1 MLAAR
6 SLAACRPDDWSAAP
20 GGPGA
25 HATARAGWA
34 ESPGNGIP
42 RSPRREDRRIV
53 TVQVGE
59 VPAAATDVTWP
70 AQLIEAEL
78 AAMLG
83 RRIAELDFLGADI
96 APFDDVLGRLI
107 RGPGKRLRPAFVYW
121 GYRAAGGA
129 PAGPDADAALRVG
142 CAVEF
147 LHACAL
153 ICDDLMDDSPVRRWE
168 PAAHVRLAGPDGRH
182 GWPGPRPEFGR
193 AAALVLGLQAFT
205 WADAALS
212 DAGLRPGRLAA
223 VLRLFTTLRTE
234 VIGGQYLD
242 LVYAQRGSVPAGTVP
257 PGETAPVGEQIRAAE
272 RVIRYKSA
280 KYTVERPLQLG
291 AAVAGAGGEGFLSG
305 YGLPLGEAFQLR
317 DDVLG
322 VFGDPGST
330 GKPAGEDIREGKQT
344 LLLVLGRQMASPA
357 ERPVIETVPGNPAAA
372 EADIASVREVLAG
385 CGALDAVERRIASLA
400 GQARATLEAAPGVPG
415 DARAAL
421 LQLAGL
427 ATRWGR

>member
-1 MLAAR
+1 
-6 SLAACRPDDWSAAP
+6 
-20 GGPGA
+20 
-25 HATARAGWA
+25 
-34 ESPGNGIP
+34 
-42 RSPRREDRRIV
+42 V

-59 VPAAATDVTWP
+59 VHAATADVTWP
-70 AQLIEAEL
+70 GQVIEAEL

-83 RRIAELDFLGADI
+83 RRLAELDFLGADI
-96 APFDDVLGRLI
+96 APFDDVLGRLV

-129 PAGPDADAALRVG
+129 PTGPDADAALRVG

-153 ICDDLMDDSPVRRWE
+153 ICDDLMDGSAVRRWE

-205 WADAALS
+205 WADAALCE
-212 DAGLRPGRLAA
+212 AGLRPDRLAP

-242 LVYAQRGSVPAGTVP
+242 LVHAERGSVPAGTTPAVNSP
-257 PGETAPVGEQIRAAE
+257 PVAEVIGAAE
-272 RVIRYKSA
+272 RIIRYKSA
-280 KYTVERPLQLG
+280 KYTVERPVQLG
-291 AAVAGAGGEGFLSG
+291 AAVAGTGGGEGFLSG
-305 YGLPLGEAFQLR
+305 YSLPLGEAFQLR

-322 VFGDPGST
+322 VFGDPEAT
-330 GKPAGEDIREGKQT
+330 GKPAGDDIREGKQT

-357 ERPVIETVPGNPAAA
+357 ERRVIETVPGDPAAT
-372 EADIASVREVLAG
+372 EADIADVRKALAG
-385 CGALDAVERRIASLA
+385 CGAVDAVERRIAGLA
-400 GQARATLEAAPGVPG
+400 GQARAALDEAADVPG

-421 LQLAGL
+421 LQLAGR
-427 ATRWGR
+427 ATRRGR

>member
-1 MLAAR
+1 M
-6 SLAACRPDDWSAAP
+6 
-20 GGPGA
+20 
-25 HATARAGWA
+25 
-34 ESPGNGIP
+34 
-42 RSPRREDRRIV
+42 
-53 TVQVGE
+53 TVQVGD
-59 VPAAATDVTWP
+59 VPAAAADVTWP
-70 AQLIEAEL
+70 GQLIEAEL

-83 RRIAELDFLGADI
+83 RRFAELDFLGADA
-96 APFDDVLGRLI
+96 APFEEVLGRLV

-129 PAGPDADAALRVG
+129 PDGPGAGAALRVG

-147 LHACAL
+147 LHTCAL
-153 ICDDLMDDSPVRRWE
+153 ICDDLMDGSAVRRWE
-168 PAAHVRLAGPDGRH
+168 PAAHVRLAGPDGGH

-212 DAGLRPGRLAA
+212 DAGLHPDRLAA

-242 LVYAQRGSVPAGTVP
+242 LVHAQRGTVPASAASVVP
-257 PGETAPVGEQIRAAE
+257 ASAIPAREVAPVAGQIRTAE
-272 RVIRYKSA
+272 RIIRYKSA

-291 AAVAGAGGEGFLSG
+291 AAVVGLGGAESFLSG
-305 YGLPLGEAFQLR
+305 YALPLGEAFQLR

-322 VFGDPGST
+322 VFGDPGMT
-330 GKPAGEDIREGKQT
+330 GKPAGEDIREGKHT
-344 LLLVLGRQMASPA
+344 LLLILGREMAGPA
-357 ERPVIETVPGNPAAA
+357 ERQVIETVPGQPAAT
-372 EADIASVREVLAG
+372 EADITDVRKALAG
-385 CGALDAVERRIASLA
+385 CGALDAVERRIASLT
-400 GQARATLEAAPGVPG
+400 GQARAALEATADVPD

-421 LQLAGL
+421 LQMTGL

>member
-1 MLAAR
+1 MQPPGPVGPNLRVMAYPAA
-6 SLAACRPDDWSAAP
+6 
-20 GGPGA
+20 
-25 HATARAGWA
+25 
-34 ESPGNGIP
+34 
-42 RSPRREDRRIV
+42 PRREDRRIV

-59 VPAAATDVTWP
+59 IPAAATDVTWP

-83 RRIAELDFLGADI
+83 RRLAELDFLGAD
-96 APFDDVLGRLI
+96 AAAFDDVLGGLV

-129 PAGPDADAALRVG
+129 PTGSDADAALGVG

-153 ICDDLMDDSPVRRWE
+153 ICDDLMDGSAVRRWE
-168 PAAHVRLAGPDGRH
+168 PAAHVRLAGPAGRH
-182 GWPGPRPEFGR
+182 GWPGPRPGFGR
-193 AAALVLGLQAFT
+193 AAALVLGLQAFA
-205 WADAALS
+205 WADAALC
-212 DAGLRPGRLAA
+212 DAGLRPDRLAT

-234 VIGGQYLD
+234 AIGGQYLD
-242 LVYAQRGSVPAGTVP
+242 LVHAQRGLARPATRT
-257 PGETAPVGEQIRAAE
+257 PGEVLPVAEQIGTAE
-272 RVIRYKSA
+272 RIIRYKSA

-291 AAVAGAGGEGFLSG
+291 AAVAGAAGEGSFLSG

-322 VFGDPGST
+322 VFGDPGAT

-344 LLLVLGRQMASPA
+344 LLLVLARQMAGPA
-357 ERPVIETVPGNPAAA
+357 EQRVIETVPGNPAATD
-372 EADIASVREVLAG
+372 ADIASVRSALVG
-385 CGALDAVERRIASLA
+385 CGALDAVERRIDGLTR
-400 GQARATLEAAPGVPG
+400 QARAVLEAEVGVPD

-427 ATRWGR
+427 ATLRDR

>member
-1 MLAAR
+1 
-6 SLAACRPDDWSAAP
+6 
-20 GGPGA
+20 
-25 HATARAGWA
+25 
-34 ESPGNGIP
+34 
-42 RSPRREDRRIV
+42 
-53 TVQVGE
+53 VQVGE
-59 VPAAATDVTWP
+59 IPAAATDVTWP
-70 AQLIEAEL
+70 GQLIEAEL

-83 RRIAELDFLGADI
+83 RRLAELDFLGPDI
-96 APFDDVLGRLI
+96 AAFDDVLGGLV

-153 ICDDLMDDSPVRRWE
+153 ICDDLMDGSAVRRWE
-168 PAAHVRLAGPDGRH
+168 PAAHIQLAGPAARH
-182 GWPGPRPEFGR
+182 GWPGPRAEFGR

-205 WADAALS
+205 WADAALC
-212 DAGLRPGRLAA
+212 DAGLRPERLAT

-242 LVYAQRGSVPAGTVP
+242 LVHAQRGLVP
-257 PGETAPVGEQIRAAE
+257 PATGPASVVLPVAEQIGSAE
-272 RVIRYKSA
+272 RIIRYKSA

-291 AAVAGAGGEGFLSG
+291 AAVTGTAEDESFLSG
-305 YGLPLGEAFQLR
+305 YGVPLGEAFQLR

-322 VFGDPGST
+322 VFGHPTAT

-344 LLLVLGRQMASPA
+344 LLLVLAKQMAGPA
-357 ERPVIETVPGNPAAA
+357 ERRVIETVSGNPAATD
-372 EADIASVREVLAG
+372 ADIADVRAALAG
-385 CGALDAVERRIASLA
+385 CGALDAVERRIAALA
-400 GQARATLEAAPGVPG
+400 RQAEAALEAEAGAPA

-421 LQLAGL
+421 LRLAGQ
-427 ATRWGR
+427 ATRRAR

>member
-1 MLAAR
+1 
-6 SLAACRPDDWSAAP
+6 
-20 GGPGA
+20 
-25 HATARAGWA
+25 
-34 ESPGNGIP
+34 
-42 RSPRREDRRIV
+42 
-53 TVQVGE
+53 VQVGE
-59 VPAAATDVTWP
+59 IPAAATDVTWP
-70 AQLIEAEL
+70 GQVIEAEL

-83 RRIAELDFLGADI
+83 RRLAELDFLGADT
-96 APFDDVLGRLI
+96 AAFDDVLGGLV

-153 ICDDLMDDSPVRRWE
+153 ICDDLMDGSFVRRWQ
-168 PAAHVRLAGPDGRH
+168 PAAHIRLAGPDGRH
-182 GWPGPRPEFGR
+182 GWPGPRAEFGR
-193 AAALVLGLQAFT
+193 AAALVLGLQAFA
-205 WADAALS
+205 WADAALC
-212 DAGLRPGRLAA
+212 DAGLRPERLAT

-242 LVYAQRGSVPAGTVP
+242 LVHAQRGRARLATRPAGTVL
-257 PGETAPVGEQIRAAE
+257 PVAEQIGTAE
-272 RVIRYKSA
+272 RIIRYKSA

-291 AAVAGAGGEGFLSG
+291 AAVTGAAGQESFLSG

-322 VFGDPGST
+322 VFGDPGAT

-344 LLLVLGRQMASPA
+344 LLLVLARQMAGPA
-357 ERPVIETVPGNPAAA
+357 EQRIIETVAGNPAATD
-372 EADIASVREVLAG
+372 ADLADVRAALAG
-385 CGALDAVERRIASLA
+385 CGALDAVERRIAGLA
-400 GQARATLEAAPGVPG
+400 RQARTALEAEAGVPV

-421 LQLAGL
+421 LQLAGQ
-427 ATRWGR
+427 AAHRGC

>member
-1 MLAAR
+1 M
-6 SLAACRPDDWSAAP
+6 
-20 GGPGA
+20 
-25 HATARAGWA
+25 
-34 ESPGNGIP
+34 
-42 RSPRREDRRIV
+42 

-59 VPAAATDVTWP
+59 TSAATTDVTWP
-70 AQLIEAEL
+70 TQVIEAEL

-83 RRIAELDFLGADI
+83 RRLAELDFLGADV
-96 APFDDVLGRLI
+96 AAFDDVLGGLL

-129 PAGPDADAALRVG
+129 PTGSDADAALRVG

-153 ICDDLMDDSPVRRWE
+153 ICDDLMDDSAVRRWE
-168 PAAHVRLAGPDGRH
+168 PAAHIRLAGPAGRH
-182 GWPGPRPEFGR
+182 GWPGPRPGFGR
-193 AAALVLGLQAFT
+193 AAALVLGLQAFA
-205 WADAALS
+205 WADAALC
-212 DAGLRPGRLAA
+212 DAGLRPERLAT

-234 VIGGQYLD
+234 AIGGQYLD
-242 LVYAQRGSVPAGTVP
+242 LVHAQRGLARPAT
-257 PGETAPVGEQIRAAE
+257 GEVLPVAEQIGTAE
-272 RVIRYKSA
+272 RIIRYKSA

-291 AAVAGAGGEGFLSG
+291 AAVAGAAGEGSFLSG

-322 VFGDPGST
+322 VFGDPGAT

-344 LLLVLGRQMASPA
+344 LLLVLGQQMAGPA
-357 ERPVIETVPGNPAAA
+357 EQRVIETVPGNPAAT
-372 EADIASVREVLAG
+372 EADIASFRSALAG
-385 CGALDAVERRIASLA
+385 CGALDAVERRIDGLA
-400 GQARATLEAAPGVPG
+400 RQARAALEAETGVPG

-427 ATRWGR
+427 ATLRDR

>member
-1 MLAAR
+1 
-6 SLAACRPDDWSAAP
+6 
-20 GGPGA
+20 
-25 HATARAGWA
+25 
-34 ESPGNGIP
+34 
-42 RSPRREDRRIV
+42 
-53 TVQVGE
+53 VQVGE
-59 VPAAATDVTWP
+59 VPAAPTDVTWP
-70 AQLIEAEL
+70 GQLIEAEL

-83 RRIAELDFLGADI
+83 RRMAELDFLGADI
-96 APFDDVLGRLI
+96 APFDDVLGRLV

-129 PAGPDADAALRVG
+129 PAGPDAGAALRVG

-153 ICDDLMDDSPVRRWE
+153 ICDDLMDDSAVRRWE

-212 DAGLRPGRLAA
+212 DAGLRPDRLAP

-242 LVYAQRGSVPAGTVP
+242 LVYAQRGSVPAGSVP
-257 PGETAPVGEQIRAAE
+257 AGEAVSVAEQIRAAE

-322 VFGDPGST
+322 VFGDPEST

-344 LLLVLGRQMASPA
+344 LLLVLGRQMAGPA
-357 ERPVIETVPGNPAAA
+357 ERAVIETVPGNPAATG
-372 EADIASVREVLAG
+372 ADIAGVREALAG

-421 LQLAGL
+421 LHLAGL
-427 ATRWGR
+427 AARWDR

>member
-1 MLAAR
+1 M
-6 SLAACRPDDWSAAP
+6 
-20 GGPGA
+20 
-25 HATARAGWA
+25 
-34 ESPGNGIP
+34 
-42 RSPRREDRRIV
+42 

-59 VPAAATDVTWP
+59 IPAAATDVTWP
-70 AQLIEAEL
+70 GQLIEAEL

-83 RRIAELDFLGADI
+83 RRLAELDFLGADV
-96 APFDDVLGRLI
+96 AAFDDVLGGFV

-129 PAGPDADAALRVG
+129 PTGPEADAALRVG

-153 ICDDLMDDSPVRRWE
+153 ICDDLMDGSAVRRWE

-193 AAALVLGLQAFT
+193 AAALVLGLQAFA
-205 WADAALS
+205 WADAALC
-212 DAGLRPGRLAA
+212 DAGLRPDRLAA

-242 LVYAQRGSVPAGTVP
+242 LVHAQRGLARPATRPAGEVLP
-257 PGETAPVGEQIRAAE
+257 AAEQIGTAE
-272 RVIRYKSA
+272 RIIRYKSA

-291 AAVAGAGGEGFLSG
+291 AAVTGAAGPESFLSG
-305 YGLPLGEAFQLR
+305 YALPLGEAFQLR

-322 VFGDPGST
+322 VFGDPRAT

-344 LLLVLGRQMASPA
+344 LLLVLARQMAGPA
-357 ERPVIETVPGNPAAA
+357 EQRVIETVPGNPAATD
-372 EADIASVREVLAG
+372 ADIADVRASLAG

-400 GQARATLEAAPGVPG
+400 RQARTALEAEAGVPA

-421 LQLAGL
+421 LQLAGQ
-427 ATRWGR
+427 ATRRGR

>member
-1 MLAAR
+1 M
-6 SLAACRPDDWSAAP
+6 
-20 GGPGA
+20 
-25 HATARAGWA
+25 
-34 ESPGNGIP
+34 
-42 RSPRREDRRIV
+42 

-59 VPAAATDVTWP
+59 VPAAAAEVTWP
-70 AQLIEAEL
+70 GRLIEAEL

-83 RRIAELDFLGADI
+83 RRVAELDFLGADS
-96 APFDDVLGRLI
+96 APFGAVLGRLV

-129 PAGPDADAALRVG
+129 ATGPDADAALRVG

-153 ICDDLMDDSPVRRWE
+153 ICDDLMDGSPIRRWE
-168 PAAHVRLAGPDGRH
+168 PAAHVRLAGPDGGH
-182 GWPGPRPEFGR
+182 GWPAPRPEFGR

-205 WADAALS
+205 WADAALCE
-212 DAGLRPGRLAA
+212 AGLRPDRLAA

-242 LVYAQRGSVPAGTVP
+242 LVGAQRGTAPAGDQP
-257 PGETAPVGEQIRAAE
+257 PAAEQVSAAE
-272 RVIRYKSA
+272 RIIRYKSA

-291 AAVAGAGGEGFLSG
+291 AAVTGTRGEGFLSG

-322 VFGDPGST
+322 VFGDPETT

-344 LLLVLGRQMASPA
+344 LLLVLGRQMAGPA
-357 ERPVIETVPGNPAAA
+357 QRRVLETVPGNPAATG
-372 EADIASVREVLAG
+372 ADIAGVRAVLAG
-385 CGALDAVERRIASLA
+385 CGALDAVERRIAALA
-400 GQARATLEAAPGVPG
+400 GQARAALGAEPGVPG
-415 DARAAL
+415 SARAAL
-421 LQLAGL
+421 LQMAGL
-427 ATRWGR
+427 ATRRGR

>member
-1 MLAAR
+1 M
-6 SLAACRPDDWSAAP
+6 
-20 GGPGA
+20 
-25 HATARAGWA
+25 
-34 ESPGNGIP
+34 
-42 RSPRREDRRIV
+42 

-70 AQLIEAEL
+70 GQLIEAEL

-83 RRIAELDFLGADI
+83 RRFAELEFLGADV
-96 APFDDVLGRLI
+96 APFVEVLGRLV

-129 PAGPDADAALRVG
+129 PAGPGADAALRVG

-153 ICDDLMDDSPVRRWE
+153 ICDDLMDGSTVRRWE
-168 PAAHVRLAGPDGRH
+168 PAAHVRLAGPDGGH

-205 WADAALS
+205 WADAALC
-212 DAGLRPGRLAA
+212 DAGLRPDRLAT

-242 LVYAQRGSVPAGTVP
+242 LVHAQRGSVPDGTGPAGT
-257 PGETAPVGEQIRAAE
+257 APAAAEQIAAAE
-272 RVIRYKSA
+272 RIIRYKSA

-291 AAVAGAGGEGFLSG
+291 AAVMGTSGAEGFLSG
-305 YGLPLGEAFQLR
+305 YGVPLGEAFQLR

-322 VFGDPGST
+322 VFGDPEMT

-344 LLLVLGRQMASPA
+344 LLLVLGRQMAGPA
-357 ERPVIETVPGNPAAA
+357 EQRALETIPGNPAATG
-372 EADIASVREVLAG
+372 ADIAGVRKALAG
-385 CGALDAVERRIASLA
+385 CGALDAVERRITSLA
-400 GQARATLEAAPGVPG
+400 GQARAALEAAPGVP
-415 DARAAL
+415 DAARAAL
-421 LQLAGL
+421 LQMAGL
-427 ATRWGR
+427 AVRWGR

>member
-1 MLAAR
+1 M
-6 SLAACRPDDWSAAP
+6 
-20 GGPGA
+20 
-25 HATARAGWA
+25 
-34 ESPGNGIP
+34 
-42 RSPRREDRRIV
+42 

-59 VPAAATDVTWP
+59 IPAAATDVTWP
-70 AQLIEAEL
+70 AQLIETEL

-83 RRIAELDFLGADI
+83 RRLAELDFLGADV
-96 APFDDVLGRLI
+96 AAFDDVLGGLV

-129 PAGPDADAALRVG
+129 PTGPDACAALRVG

-153 ICDDLMDDSPVRRWE
+153 ICDDLMDDSAVRRWE
-168 PAAHVRLAGPDGRH
+168 PAAHIRLAGPDGRH
-182 GWPGPRPEFGR
+182 GWPGPRPGFGR
-193 AAALVLGLQAFT
+193 AAALVLGLQAFA
-205 WADAALS
+205 WADAALC
-212 DAGLRPGRLAA
+212 DAGLRPERLAT

-242 LVYAQRGSVPAGTVP
+242 LVHAQRGLARPAARPAGAVLP
-257 PGETAPVGEQIRAAE
+257 VAGQIGTAEQI
-272 RVIRYKSA
+272 IRYKSA

-291 AAVAGAGGEGFLSG
+291 AAVTGAGEESFLSG

-322 VFGDPGST
+322 VFGDPGAT

-344 LLLVLGRQMASPA
+344 LMLVLARQMAGPA
-357 ERPVIETVPGNPAAA
+357 EQRVIETVPGNPAATD
-372 EADIASVREVLAG
+372 ADIAEVRAALAG
-385 CGALDAVERRIASLA
+385 CGALDAVERRITSLA
-400 GQARATLEAAPGVPG
+400 RQARTALETEAGIPD

-421 LQLAGL
+421 LQLAGQ
-427 ATRWGR
+427 ATRRAR

>member
-1 MLAAR
+1 M
-6 SLAACRPDDWSAAP
+6 
-20 GGPGA
+20 
-25 HATARAGWA
+25 
-34 ESPGNGIP
+34 
-42 RSPRREDRRIV
+42 

-70 AQLIEAEL
+70 GQLIEAEL

-83 RRIAELDFLGADI
+83 RRLSELDFLGADVS
-96 APFDDVLGRLI
+96 PFDTVLGRLV

-129 PAGPDADAALRVG
+129 PGGPDAEGALRVG

-153 ICDDLMDDSPVRRWE
+153 ICDDLMDDSSVRRWE
-168 PAAHVRLAGPDGRH
+168 PAAHVRLAGPDGGH

-205 WADAALS
+205 WADAALC
-212 DAGLRPGRLAA
+212 DAGLRPDRLAT

-242 LVYAQRGSVPAGTVP
+242 LVHAQRGTVP
-257 PGETAPVGEQIRAAE
+257 GRGDTAGEAPAVAALIGDAE
-272 RVIRYKSA
+272 RIIRYKSA

-291 AAVAGAGGEGFLSG
+291 AAVAGTGPVDGFLSG
-305 YGLPLGEAFQLR
+305 YGLPVGEAFQLR

-322 VFGDPGST
+322 VFGEPEVT

-344 LLLVLGRQMASPA
+344 LLLVLGRQMAGPA
-357 ERPVIETVPGNPAAA
+357 GQRLLETVPGNPAADRQ
-372 EADIASVREVLAG
+372 DIADVRTVLAG
-385 CGALDAVERRIASLA
+385 CGAVDAVEQRITGLA
-400 GQARATLEAAPGVPG
+400 AQARAALEAEPGVPD
-415 DARAAL
+415 DARSAL
-421 LQLAGL
+421 LQLASL
-427 ATRWGR
+427 ATRRGR

>member
-1 MLAAR
+1 
-6 SLAACRPDDWSAAP
+6 
-20 GGPGA
+20 
-25 HATARAGWA
+25 
-34 ESPGNGIP
+34 
-42 RSPRREDRRIV
+42 V

-70 AQLIEAEL
+70 GQLIEAEL

-83 RRIAELDFLGADI
+83 RRFVELDFLGADI
-96 APFDDVLGRLI
+96 APFADVLGRLVL
-107 RGPGKRLRPAFVYW
+107 GPGKRLRPAFVYW

-129 PAGPDADAALRVG
+129 ATGPDADAALRVG

-153 ICDDLMDDSPVRRWE
+153 ICDDLMDGSAVRRWE
-168 PAAHVRLAGPDGRH
+168 PAAHVRLAGPDGGH

-193 AAALVLGLQAFT
+193 AAALVLGLQAFN
-205 WADAALS
+205 WADAALC
-212 DAGLRPGRLAA
+212 DAGLRPQRLAA

-242 LVYAQRGSVPAGTVP
+242 VVHAQRGTVPVGTVP
-257 PGETAPVGEQIRAAE
+257 VGTFPAGIAAAGSAAAGSAAAGSAAPGAAAPAAELIGAAE
-272 RVIRYKSA
+272 RIIRYKSA

-291 AAVAGAGGEGFLSG
+291 AAVAGTVSDEGFLSG

-344 LLLVLGRQMASPA
+344 LLLVLARQMAGPA
-357 ERPVIETVPGNPAAA
+357 EQRVLATVPGNPAAT
-372 EADIASVREVLAG
+372 EADIAGVRTVLAG
-385 CGALDAVERRIASLA
+385 CGALDEVERRIAGLA
-400 GQARATLEAAPGVPG
+400 RQARGALEAEPDIPDG
-415 DARAAL
+415 ARAGL
-421 LQLAGL
+421 LQLASL
-427 ATRWGR
+427 ATRRDR

>member
-1 MLAAR
+1 M
-6 SLAACRPDDWSAAP
+6 
-20 GGPGA
+20 
-25 HATARAGWA
+25 
-34 ESPGNGIP
+34 
-42 RSPRREDRRIV
+42 

-59 VPAAATDVTWP
+59 VPAAAAEVTWP
-70 AQLIEAEL
+70 GQLIEAEL
-78 AAMLG
+78 AAMVG
-83 RRIAELDFLGADI
+83 RRVAELDFLGADS
-96 APFDDVLGRLI
+96 APFDEVLGRLV

-129 PAGPDADAALRVG
+129 ATGPDADAALRVG

-153 ICDDLMDDSPVRRWE
+153 ICDDLMDGSPIRRWE
-168 PAAHVRLAGPDGRH
+168 PAAHVRLAGPDGGH

-205 WADAALS
+205 WADAALC
-212 DAGLRPGRLAA
+212 DAGLRPDRLAA

-242 LVYAQRGSVPAGTVP
+242 LVGAQRGTVPAGTVAP
-257 PGETAPVGEQIRAAE
+257 DGIAPAGIVQGGTARDGTAPAGAESPAAEQISAAE
-272 RVIRYKSA
+272 RIIRYKSA

-291 AAVAGAGGEGFLSG
+291 AAVIGTRDEGFLSG

-322 VFGDPGST
+322 VFGDPETT

-344 LLLVLGRQMASPA
+344 LLLVLGRQMAGPA
-357 ERPVIETVPGNPAAA
+357 DRRVLETVPGNPAATG
-372 EADIASVREVLAG
+372 ADIAGVRSVLAG
-385 CGALDAVERRIASLA
+385 CGALDAVERRIAGLA
-400 GQARATLEAAPGVPG
+400 GQARAALGAEPGVPDG
-415 DARAAL
+415 ARAAL
-421 LQLAGL
+421 LQMTGL
-427 ATRWGR
+427 ATRRGR